1 MPLDFEL
8 LHNFTGTANWYRHSV
23 SPTILYTDGAKYV
36 ADSAGAYWLLDYI
49 ALAQCSAAAVRE
61 EAFQVWRLD
70 VKGGGAALS
79 CEDGNG
85 RTILTLTVPVTDFPE
100 PGIELWCTN
109 KTILLPTEY

>member
-1 MPLDFEL
+1 MALNFEH
-8 LHNFTGTANWYRHSV
+8 LHQFTGSTNWYRHSV
-23 SPTILYTDGAKYV
+23 RPSILYTDGVKYV

-49 ALAQCSAAAVRE
+49 AVSQCSETATGQQ
-61 EAFQVWRLD
+61 AFQVWKLD